1 MKRHPVDPFSL
12 VFGAAFGL
20 LGMIFLVTRAKIT
33 HLHLQW
39 VWPIPLI
46 VLGVLIVALAARTE
60 RGESR
65 VVEEEP
71 GGPDRT

>member
-1 MKRHPVDPFSL
+1 MKRHRLDPFSL
-12 VFGAAFGL
+12 VFGTAFGL

-46 VLGVLIVALAARTE
+46 VLGVLIVALAARDTRAADE
-60 RGESR
+60 DE
-65 VVEEEP
+65 
-71 GGPDRT
+71 TTL

>member
-1 MKRHPVDPFSL
+1 LKRHPVDPFAL
-12 VFGAAFGL
+12 VFGTAFGL

-46 VLGVLIVALAARTE
+46 VLGVLIVALAAR
-60 RGESR
+60 G
-65 VVEEEP
+65 
-71 GGPDRT
+71 DRSADEDETTP

>member
-12 VFGAAFGL
+12 VFGTAFGL
-20 LGMIFLVTRAKIT
+20 LGLIFLVTRAKLT
-33 HLHLQW
+33 NLHLQW

-60 RGESR
+60 RGEADR
-65 VVEEEP
+65 
-71 GGPDRT
+71 PDRE